1 MAAIRLQLLL
11 RPEHRNP
18 AGVEAASKVVET
30 LGFETTG
37 KGRTSLS
44 ARVNEQEFEQLFG
57 AKAAVHEP
65 LPVPQELAEYVESIT
80 VAPRHE
86 YL

>member
-1 MAAIRLQLLL
+1 MTAIRLQLLM
-11 RPEHRNP
+11 RPQHRNP
-18 AGVEAASKVVET
+18 AGVKAASRVVAT
-30 LGFETTG
+30 FGIETTG
-37 KGRTSLS
+37 KGHASLS
-44 ARVNEQEFEQLFG
+44 ARLSEPEFHRLFG
-57 AKAAVHEP
+57 AAIAVHEP